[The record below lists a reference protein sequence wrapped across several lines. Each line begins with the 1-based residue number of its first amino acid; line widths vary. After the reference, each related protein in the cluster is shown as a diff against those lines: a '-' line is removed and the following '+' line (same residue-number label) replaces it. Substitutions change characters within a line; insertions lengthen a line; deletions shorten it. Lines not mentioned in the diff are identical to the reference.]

1 MDGGIGAFWKQPHP
15 GRHPSG
21 VVLQAK
27 REPALSGAEGD
38 LARIN
43 TVVTLVLGG
52 AALPALRSQVFL
64 NRGFSRRGTLITDA
78 LSKKK
83 HIHLIGICGTAMASL
98 AGMLKQRGFQVTGSD
113 AAAYP
118 PMSDFLSE
126 LDIPVAQPFDAKN
139 LDPRPD
145 LVVVGNAMSR
155 GNVELEHVLDQRIPF
170 SSLPQLLHDEFLR
183 GKEVLVVAGTHGK
196 TTTTSMLAWIFHS
209 AGLDPSFLIGGI
221 AENFGSSFHLG
232 AGKHFILEGDEYD
245 TAFFDK
251 GPKFLHY
258 FPDAIILTS
267 VEFDHADIYKDLD
280 AVETAFKRLVNLI
293 PRSGR
298 IVAFDGFA
306 GDGSESPSLDRCLAK
321 AFCSVERYG
330 AGPRAN
336 WKVTNLRLE
345 PARTSWTVL
354 HDGQP
359 WADLGFPLAGEYN
372 VWNATAAA
380 ALAASCGVPKEAIGA
395 ALKSFKSVK
404 RRLEVK
410 AQVNGITIIDDFA
423 HHPTAI
429 AGTLKALR
437 ARYPGARLWAIL
449 EPRSNTLRR
458 RVLQSDLARSLAQ
471 ADEVIVAGVFRSE
484 AVPEN
489 ERLELPALA
498 AEINQNG
505 RRARLFADSDEI
517 VETISPEMRSGD
529 VVAILSNGGFGGIYE
544 KLPARL
550 RELAGKQ

>member
-1 MDGGIGAFWKQPHP
+1 MNQGKQ
-15 GRHPSG
+15 
-21 VVLQAK
+21 
-27 REPALSGAEGD
+27 
-38 LARIN
+38 
-43 TVVTLVLGG
+43 
-52 AALPALRSQVFL
+52 
-64 NRGFSRRGTLITDA
+64 
-78 LSKKK
+78 
-83 HIHLIGICGTAMASL
+83 IHLIGICGTAMASL
-98 AGMLKQRGFQVTGSD
+98 AGMLKERGFRVSGSD

-118 PMSDFLSE
+118 PMSDFLRG
-126 LDIPVAQPFDAKN
+126 LGIPVAQPFDPRN
-139 LDPRPD
+139 LEPRPD

-155 GNVELEHVLDQRIPF
+155 GNVELEHLLDQRIDF
-170 SSLPQLLHDEFLR
+170 CSLPQLLHDEFLR

-196 TTTTSMLAWIFHS
+196 TTTTSMLSWIFHS

-232 AGKHFILEGDEYD
+232 QGKHFILEGDEYD

-258 FPDAIILTS
+258 FPDSIILTS

-280 AVETAFKRLVNLI
+280 AVEIAFKRLVNLI
-293 PRSGR
+293 PRRGR
-298 IVAFDGFA
+298 IVAFDGMA
-306 GDGSESPSLDRCLAK
+306 GDATESPSLERCLAK
-321 AFCSVERYG
+321 AFCPVERYG

-336 WKVTNLRLE
+336 WQVANLRLD
-345 PARTSWTVL
+345 PGRTSWTVL
-354 HDGQP
+354 RNGESWGD
-359 WADLGFPLAGEYN
+359 FEFSLAGEYN

-380 ALAASCGVPKEAIGA
+380 ALAVSCGISKAAIA
-395 ALKSFKSVK
+395 EALKTFKSVK

-437 ARYPGARLWAIL
+437 ARYAGARLWAIL

-458 RVLQSDLARSLAQ
+458 RVLQSDLARSLAL
-471 ADEVIVAGVFRSE
+471 ADEVVVAAVFRSE

-498 AEINQNG
+498 SEIERNG
-505 RRARLFADSDEI
+505 RRARLLADADAI
-517 VETISPEMRSGD
+517 VQTVAPEMRSGD

-550 RELAGKQ
+550 QELLKTE